1 VSHDEQHFRS
11 TDAVRDVLVRLAGIL
26 ALTVI
31 SLSAQSFDFVSVRQY
46 SLHSGGAA
54 YGTDVID
61 LYRPD
66 AISRVEYRHM
76 SLKTILMAA
85 YGVGK
90 DQIAGPSWLSSEHY
104 DIVAQLPSGL
114 LPDQIPAMLQSLLI
128 ERFRMTVHQETVPRK
143 GFALLAGKTG
153 PELVATQP
161 GSTPGLYRGS
171 GYLRFTNCTVTELA
185 RLLSAFMGRTIVDQT
200 GIQGNYDITLKV
212 YEIELKMAGL
222 VGDTSMAAVTDA
234 LRDLGLKL
242 ESRTVPATNV
252 VIDKADRIPALD

>member
-1 VSHDEQHFRS
+1 MCKPARLPALLL
-11 TDAVRDVLVRLAGIL
+11 AVA
-26 ALTVI
+26 

-46 SLHSGGAA
+46 LPRSTGAA
-54 YGTDVID
+54 YATDIID

-66 AISRVEYRHM
+66 AISRVEYHHM

-90 DQIAGPSWLSSEHY
+90 DQIAGPSWLSTEHY
-104 DIVAQLPSGL
+104 DVVAQLPSGL
-114 LPDQIPAMLQSLLI
+114 SSDQIPAMLQNLLI
-128 ERFRMTVHQETVPRK
+128 ERFRMTIHRETVPRK

-161 GSTPGLYRGS
+161 GSKLGLYRGP
-171 GYLRFTNCTVTELA
+171 GYLRFTSCTVTELA
-185 RLLSAFMGRTIVDQT
+185 RLLSAFMGRTVVDQT

-212 YEIELKMAGL
+212 YGIDLKLAGL
-222 VGDTSMAAVTDA
+222 VGDTSLAAVGDA

-242 ESRTVPATNV
+242 EPRTVPATNI
-252 VIDKADRIPALD
+252 VIDKADRIPTED

>member
-1 VSHDEQHFRS
+1 M
-11 TDAVRDVLVRLAGIL
+11 RLAGIL
-26 ALTVI
+26 ALTVA

-46 SLHSGGAA
+46 LPRSGGAA

-90 DQIAGPSWLSSEHY
+90 DQITGPSWLSSEHY
-104 DIVAQLPSGL
+104 DIVAQLPSGV
-114 LPDQIPAMLQSLLI
+114 LPDQIPAMLQNLLI
-128 ERFRMTVHQETVPRK
+128 ERFRMTVHRETAPRK
-143 GFALLAGKTG
+143 GFVLLAGKAG
-153 PELVATQP
+153 PELVATQQGTKP
-161 GSTPGLYRGS
+161 GVYRGS
-171 GYLRFTNCTVTELA
+171 GYLRFTNCTVTDLA
-185 RLLSAFMGRTIVDQT
+185 RFLSAFMGRAVVDQS
-200 GIQGNYDITLKV
+200 GIQGHYDITLKV
-212 YEIELKMAGL
+212 YGIELKMAGL
-222 VGDTSMAAVTDA
+222 VGDTSLAAVTDT

-252 VIDKADRIPALD
+252 IIDKAERIPTQD